1 MEMKKINYTIIG
13 IATIALST
21 ACNKSTTTT
30 STTSTADCVTI
41 SYKTDI
47 EPIMSANCTSCH
59 NSNQASGGVNLSTY
73 ANVSKYASSSLNA
86 MNNGSMPPS
95 GKLASGTIQKL
106 NCWIS
111 QGKLN
116 N

>member
-1 MEMKKINYTIIG
+1 MKKINFLFLG
-13 IATIALST
+13 VSVVFFATSCT
-21 ACNKSTTTT
+21 KDTSSSTTL
-30 STTSTADCVTI
+30 STADCTTI

-47 EPIMSANCTSCH
+47 APIMSANCTSCH
-59 NSNQASGGVNLSTY
+59 NANQASAGINLSSY
-73 ANVSKYASSSLNA
+73 ANVAKYASSSLNA
-86 MNNGSMPPS
+86 MNNGSMPPA
-95 GKLASGTIQKL
+95 GKLPAGTIQKL